1 MGSLI
6 EKLSLW
12 WAHSS
17 PSEVVWLCI
26 GLTGQM
32 MFSMRWLL
40 QWWASERVRST
51 VVPAN
56 FWYYS
61 LLGGI
66 MVLSYGVYKLDPV
79 IILGQFGV
87 LVYARNVYFLL
98 KPDSQSHIPVAQPDK
113 AG

>member
-66 MVLSYGVYKLDPV
+66 MVLSYGVYKLDEET
-79 IILGQFGV
+79 GHDGFGGEIV
-87 LVYARNVYFLL
+87 RVGGGACGNGGRLRIA
-98 KPDSQSHIPVAQPDK
+98 AE
-113 AG
+113 